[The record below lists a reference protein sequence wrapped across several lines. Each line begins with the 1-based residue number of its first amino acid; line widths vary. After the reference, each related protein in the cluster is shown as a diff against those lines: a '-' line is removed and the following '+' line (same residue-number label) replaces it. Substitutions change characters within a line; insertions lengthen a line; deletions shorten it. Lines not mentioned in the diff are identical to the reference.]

1 MERNS
6 TSDGGPAMN
15 LQPAVGEINRLKAK
29 MIAIEQ
35 EKAAEREEEAELDNI
50 QDSQPLAQALWDAQV
65 PANFKIPQLPTFEGK
80 TDPLEHLMAVGTQ
93 TAIIGAEEHLK
104 CKLLSST
111 LKDAA
116 LRWYM
121 NLPKNS
127 IASYTDFHKKFIH
140 QFAGSKHV
148 QYLARF
154 NEATIQVSNPNQEM
168 FVAAVQNGLKAGHFN
183 ELLAQKPASTMQEVM
198 KRAECYI
205 KGEESNAEKRSRE
218 SREKPSSRRSPE
230 RYNRGSS
237 QRSGRYEDKGGG
249 RYRQPWRSNERTY
262 RAREEYT
269 ELNDSKVHILDEI
282 LSSGLARLPPA
293 PDSNAR
299 MGANENA
306 WCHYHRAKGHDTE
319 KCYRLKDL
327 IEKLISSGHLRKFLE
342 RAAKGDLNKRP
353 PPRSPRRSPP
363 REGDEKEPKRIAVN
377 TIAGG
382 FAGGGESK
390 AARKRYL
397 RRIIQETNM
406 VAHVSSSRSP
416 EISFSPSDGE
426 GVFPHD
432 NDPLEAFKAMQLA
445 GEQLQP
451 YKGTLV
457 GFGGEQVEVMGH
469 VTLLTTFGEKE
480 SAKTIKVRYLVVKTA
495 FTSYNIIIGRPTF
508 NTLGAVLSTLYLSMK
523 YPLDDGRV
531 GTVRGDQAQGR
542 QCYELSL
549 RLKRNHAPADQP
561 IISRVN
567 MISRANMVETSDL
580 DPREEFQD
588 RRVSPIEDLE
598 PIQIGEAPHELTNL
612 GTHLDEEEKE
622 KIIEILRK
630 NVDLFAWKPSDMP
643 GIDET
648 IITHKLAIVPNSKPV
663 SQRKRKVG
671 EERRTS
677 IDEEVHKL
685 KEAGFIEEIKY
696 PEWLANVVLVKKSNG
711 KWRMCVDFTDLN
723 KACPKDPYPL
733 PSIDRLID
741 GASAFMSN
749 TYNYHYTVMPFGLK
763 IAGATYQRLM
773 DRLFAHQIGKN
784 LEVYI
789 DDMVVKT
796 TSKGEHHED
805 LKDILAS
812 VRKYNMRLNPAKC
825 SFGVQAGRIAAL
837 SRFLS
842 CAGEKAFHFFATLKS
857 GERFTWSDKCE
868 EAFQQLKVF
877 LASPPILTRPQL
889 GCPLYLY
896 LAVSENSMSSA
907 LVQDVKGE
915 ERPVYFVSRIFKGAE
930 IRYQKIEKLSLAVV
944 TTARRL
950 RHYFQNFILELS
962 SPPEATNMQPWTL
975 SVDGASNIRGSG
987 AGVVLEG
994 PDGVLIEQSLRFAF
1008 KASNNQAEYEA
1019 LIAVMRLAKEMEV
1032 ADLRAK
1038 SDSQLVTS
1046 QVSGEFQAKDPQLI
1060 KYLEQVR
1067 SLAKHFNTFELIY
1080 VPREQNARAD
1090 LLSKL
1095 ASTKKPGNNRTV
1107 IQETVAK
1114 PSTGD
1119 LEVWMV
1125 TRNDDWRT
1133 PIIQY
1138 LENEK
1143 LPEEKEE
1150 KVKIKKRAA
1159 HYTMVGGELYKRG
1172 FSSPM
1177 LLCVGETESRRILN
1191 EIHNGSCGSHIGGRS
1206 LAGKVTRAGFFWP
1219 TLLSDAN
1226 RHVRS
1231 CDQCQRH
1238 ADLHHSPG
1246 EPLQS
1251 VMSPWPFYMWGVDIL
1266 GPFTTSQGQAKFL
1279 LVVVDYFTKW
1289 IEAEPVATISSERV
1303 KKFYWKNILC
1313 RFGIPK
1319 YIVSDNG
1326 TQFTSESVINFCQE
1340 KCIRNTFISVEHPQA
1355 NGQAESANKVILRAI
1370 KRRLEGKDK
1379 NWVEHLL
1386 PTLWSYHTTIHS
1398 STGETPFKM
1407 VYGVD
1412 AMIPAEVDPPSW
1424 RRATL
1429 TAEVNSEALKENLDL
1444 LDEVRETAHFRE
1456 FTMKQRASRKY
1467 NTRVMAREFREGDLV
1482 LKRPMG
1488 RNKGGKLAPNWEGPY
1503 RIQEALGGGAYRL
1516 ETLKGETLPRA
1527 WNVVNLRFYYS

>member
-1 MERNS
+1 MERI
-6 TSDGGPAMN
+6 TSNDGGSGMN
-15 LQPAVGEINRLKAK
+15 LQAAVGEINRLKAK
-29 MIAIEQ
+29 MTAMEQ
-35 EKAAEREEEAELDNI
+35 EKAAEKEKEREEEAELDNI

-140 QFAGSKHV
+140 QFTGSKHV
-148 QYLARF
+148 QVTATSLFGIRQGHNENLRQYLASF

-183 ELLAQKPASTMQEVM
+183 ESLAQKLASTMQEVM

-205 KGEESNAEKRSRE
+205 KGEESNAEKRSRD

-237 QRSGRYEDKGGG
+237 QRSGCYEDKGGG
-249 RYRQPWRSNERTY
+249 
-262 RAREEYT
+262 
-269 ELNDSKVHILDEI
+269 
-282 LSSGLARLPPA
+282 
-293 PDSNAR
+293 
-299 MGANENA
+299 
-306 WCHYHRAKGHDTE
+306 
-319 KCYRLKDL
+319 
-327 IEKLISSGHLRKFLE
+327 
-342 RAAKGDLNKRP
+342 
-353 PPRSPRRSPP
+353 
-363 REGDEKEPKRIAVN
+363 
-377 TIAGG
+377 
-382 FAGGGESK
+382 
-390 AARKRYL
+390 
-397 RRIIQETNM
+397 
-406 VAHVSSSRSP
+406 
-416 EISFSPSDGE
+416 
-426 GVFPHD
+426 
-432 NDPLEAFKAMQLA
+432 
-445 GEQLQP
+445 
-451 YKGTLV
+451 
-457 GFGGEQVEVMGH
+457 
-469 VTLLTTFGEKE
+469 
-480 SAKTIKVRYLVVKTA
+480 
-495 FTSYNIIIGRPTF
+495 
-508 NTLGAVLSTLYLSMK
+508 
-523 YPLDDGRV
+523 
-531 GTVRGDQAQGR
+531 
-542 QCYELSL
+542 
-549 RLKRNHAPADQP
+549 
-561 IISRVN
+561 
-567 MISRANMVETSDL
+567 
-580 DPREEFQD
+580 
-588 RRVSPIEDLE
+588 RVSPIEDLE

-612 GTHLDEEEKE
+612 GTHLDEGEKE

-643 GIDET
+643 EIDET
-648 IITHKLAIVPNSKPV
+648 IITHKLVIAPNSKPV

-671 EERRTS
+671 EERRTT

-685 KEAGFIEEIKY
+685 KETGFIEEIKY

-723 KACPKDPYPL
+723 KACPKEPYPL

-741 GASAFMSN
+741 GASGYKTLSFMDAYSGYNQIKMNTLDAPHTTFMSN
-749 TYNYHYTVMPFGLK
+749 TCNYHYTVMPFGLK
-763 IAGATYQRLM
+763 NAGATYQRLM
-773 DRLFAHQIGKN
+773 DRVFAHQIGKN

-825 SFGVQAGRIAAL
+825 SFGVQAGKFLGFLLTNRGIEANPKKCQAIIDMRSPTSVKEVQQLTGRIAAL
-837 SRFLS
+837 SRFFS

-896 LAVSENSMSSA
+896 LDVSENSMSSA
-907 LVQDVKGE
+907 LVQDIKGE

-950 RHYFQNFILELS
+950 RHYFQSHKIVVKTDHSIKHVLKKPDLAGRMVAWAVELSEYDITFVPRGNIKSQLLADFILELS
-962 SPPEATNMQPWTL
+962 SPPEATNMQPRTL

-994 PDGVLIEQSLRFAF
+994 LDGVLIEQSLRFAF

-1019 LIAVMRLAKEMEV
+1019 LIVGMRLAKEMEV

-1119 LEVWMV
+1119 LAVWMV

-1133 PIIQY
+1133 PII
-1138 LENEK
+1138 
-1143 LPEEKEE
+1143 
-1150 KVKIKKRAA
+1150 
-1159 HYTMVGGELYKRG
+1159 
-1172 FSSPM
+1172 
-1177 LLCVGETESRRILN
+1177 
-1191 EIHNGSCGSHIGGRS
+1191 
-1206 LAGKVTRAGFFWP
+1206 
-1219 TLLSDAN
+1219 
-1226 RHVRS
+1226 
-1231 CDQCQRH
+1231 
-1238 ADLHHSPG
+1238 
-1246 EPLQS
+1246 
-1251 VMSPWPFYMWGVDIL
+1251 
-1266 GPFTTSQGQAKFL
+1266 
-1279 LVVVDYFTKW
+1279 
-1289 IEAEPVATISSERV
+1289 
-1303 KKFYWKNILC
+1303 
-1313 RFGIPK
+1313 
-1319 YIVSDNG
+1319 
-1326 TQFTSESVINFCQE
+1326 
-1340 KCIRNTFISVEHPQA
+1340 
-1355 NGQAESANKVILRAI
+1355 
-1370 KRRLEGKDK
+1370 
-1379 NWVEHLL
+1379 
-1386 PTLWSYHTTIHS
+1386 
-1398 STGETPFKM
+1398 
-1407 VYGVD
+1407 
-1412 AMIPAEVDPPSW
+1412 
-1424 RRATL
+1424 
-1429 TAEVNSEALKENLDL
+1429 
-1444 LDEVRETAHFRE
+1444 
-1456 FTMKQRASRKY
+1456 
-1467 NTRVMAREFREGDLV
+1467 
-1482 LKRPMG
+1482 
-1488 RNKGGKLAPNWEGPY
+1488 
-1503 RIQEALGGGAYRL
+1503 
-1516 ETLKGETLPRA
+1516 
-1527 WNVVNLRFYYS
+1527 

>member
-1 MERNS
+1 MERI
-6 TSDGGPAMN
+6 TSNDGGSDMN
-15 LQPAVGEINRLKAK
+15 LQAAVGEINRLKAK
-29 MIAIEQ
+29 MTAMEQ
-35 EKAAEREEEAELDNI
+35 EKAAEKEKEREEEAELDNI
-50 QDSQPLAQALWDAQV
+50 QDSQPLEQALWDAQI
-65 PANFKIPQLPTFEGK
+65 PANFKIPQLATFEGK

-148 QYLARF
+148 QVTATSLFGIRQGHNENLRQYLARF

-183 ELLAQKPASTMQEVM
+183 ESLAQKLASTMQEVM

-205 KGEESNAEKRSRE
+205 KGEESNAEKRSRD

-237 QRSGRYEDKGGG
+237 KRSGRYEDKGGG
-249 RYRQPWRSNERTY
+249 RYRQPWWSNERTY

-269 ELNDSKVHILDEI
+269 ELNDSKVHVLDEI

-306 WCHYHRAKGHDTE
+306 RCHYHRTKGHDTE
-319 KCYRLKDL
+319 KCYQLKDL
-327 IEKLISSGHLRKFLE
+327 IKKLISS
-342 RAAKGDLNKRP
+342 
-353 PPRSPRRSPP
+353 
-363 REGDEKEPKRIAVN
+363 VN
-377 TIAGG
+377 SIAGG

-397 RRIIQETNM
+397 RRIIQETNT
-406 VAHVSSSRSP
+406 VAHVSSSRAP

-432 NDPLEAFKAMQLA
+432 DDPLVIQVQILNCDVKRVLIDSGSSADIMYWEAFKAMQLA

-451 YKGTLV
+451 YNGTLV

-469 VTLLTTFGEKE
+469 VTLLTTFSEKE
-480 SAKTIKVRYLVVKTA
+480 NAKTIKVRCLVVKTA
-495 FTSYNIIIGRPTF
+495 FTSYNIIIGRPAF
-508 NTLGAVLSTLYLSMK
+508 NTLGAVLLTLYLSMK

-549 RLKRNHAPADQP
+549 RLKRNQVPADQP

-612 GTHLDEEEKE
+612 GTHLDEGEKE

-630 NVDLFAWKPSDMP
+630 NVDLFTWKPSDMP

-648 IITHKLAIVPNSKPV
+648 IVTHKLAIAPNSKPV

-671 EERRTS
+671 EERRTA

-741 GASAFMSN
+741 GASGYKTLSFMDAYSGYNQIKMNTLDAPHTAFMSN
-749 TYNYHYTVMPFGLK
+749 TCNYHYTVMPFGLK
-763 IAGATYQRLM
+763 NAGATYQRLM
-773 DRLFAHQIGKN
+773 DRVFAHQIGKN

-825 SFGVQAGRIAAL
+825 SFGVQAGKFLGFLLTNRGIEANPEKCQAIIDMRSPTSVKEVQQITGRIAALSRFLSCAREKAFHFFATLKSDMRSPTSVKEVQQLTGRIAAL

-877 LASPPILTRPQL
+877 LASPPILTHPQL

-907 LVQDVKGE
+907 LVQDIKGE
-915 ERPVYFVSRIFKGAE
+915 EKPVYFVSSIFKGAE

-950 RHYFQNFILELS
+950 RHYFQSHKIVVKTDHPIKHVLKKPDLAGRMVAWAVELSEYDITFVPRGNIKAQLLADFILELS

-994 PDGVLIEQSLRFAF
+994 PDGVLIEQSLQFAF

-1019 LIAVMRLAKEMEV
+1019 LIAGMRLAKEMEV

-1046 QVSGEFQAKDPQLI
+1046 QMSGEFQTKDPQLI

-1080 VPREQNARAD
+1080 VPMEHNARAD

-1095 ASTKKPGNNRTV
+1095 ASTKKPENNRTV

-1114 PSTGD
+1114 PSTDD

-1150 KVKIKKRAA
+1150 KVKIKKMAA

-1191 EIHNGSCGSHIGGRS
+1191 EIHNGSCGSH
-1206 LAGKVTRAGFFWP
+1206 
-1219 TLLSDAN
+1219 
-1226 RHVRS
+1226 
-1231 CDQCQRH
+1231 
-1238 ADLHHSPG
+1238 
-1246 EPLQS
+1246 
-1251 VMSPWPFYMWGVDIL
+1251 
-1266 GPFTTSQGQAKFL
+1266 
-1279 LVVVDYFTKW
+1279 
-1289 IEAEPVATISSERV
+1289 
-1303 KKFYWKNILC
+1303 
-1313 RFGIPK
+1313 
-1319 YIVSDNG
+1319 
-1326 TQFTSESVINFCQE
+1326 
-1340 KCIRNTFISVEHPQA
+1340 
-1355 NGQAESANKVILRAI
+1355 
-1370 KRRLEGKDK
+1370 
-1379 NWVEHLL
+1379 
-1386 PTLWSYHTTIHS
+1386 
-1398 STGETPFKM
+1398 
-1407 VYGVD
+1407 
-1412 AMIPAEVDPPSW
+1412 
-1424 RRATL
+1424 
-1429 TAEVNSEALKENLDL
+1429 
-1444 LDEVRETAHFRE
+1444 
-1456 FTMKQRASRKY
+1456 
-1467 NTRVMAREFREGDLV
+1467 
-1482 LKRPMG
+1482 MG
-1488 RNKGGKLAPNWEGPY
+1488 RVHFLHN
-1503 RIQEALGGGAYRL
+1503 
-1516 ETLKGETLPRA
+1516 
-1527 WNVVNLRFYYS
+1527 

>member
-1 MERNS
+1 MEHNS
-6 TSDGGPAMN
+6 TNDGGPAMN
-15 LQPAVGEINRLKAK
+15 LQAAVGEINRLKAK
-29 MIAIEQ
+29 MTAMEQ
-35 EKAAEREEEAELDNI
+35 EKVAEREEEAELDNI
-50 QDSQPLAQALWDAQV
+50 KDSQPLAQALWDAQI

-80 TDPLEHLMAVGTQ
+80 ADPLENLMTVGTQ
-93 TAIIGAEEHLK
+93 IAIIGAEEHLK

-111 LKDAA
+111 FKDAA

-121 NLPKNS
+121 NLPRNS
-127 IASYTDFHKKFIH
+127 IASYTYFHKKFIH

-148 QYLARF
+148 QVTSTSLFGIRQGHNENLREYLARF

-168 FVAAVQNGLKAGHFN
+168 FVAAVQNGLKVGHLN
-183 ELLAQKPASTMQEVM
+183 ESLAQKPGSTMQEVM
-198 KRAECYI
+198 KMEECYI
-205 KGEESNAEKRSRE
+205 KGEESNAEKRCRD

-230 RYNRGSS
+230 RYHKRNN
-237 QRSGRYEDKGGG
+237 QRSGRYEDKG
-249 RYRQPWRSNERTY
+249 R
-262 RAREEYT
+262 
-269 ELNDSKVHILDEI
+269 
-282 LSSGLARLPPA
+282 LARLPPA
-293 PDSNAR
+293 PDNNAR
-299 MGANENA
+299 MGPNENA
-306 WCHYHRAKGHDTE
+306 WCHYHRVKGHDTE
-319 KCYRLKDL
+319 KCYC
-327 IEKLISSGHLRKFLE
+327 
-342 RAAKGDLNKRP
+342 
-353 PPRSPRRSPP
+353 
-363 REGDEKEPKRIAVN
+363 
-377 TIAGG
+377 
-382 FAGGGESK
+382 
-390 AARKRYL
+390 
-397 RRIIQETNM
+397 RRIRERRRVQSSQKAIPQEDHPGNE
-406 VAHVSSSRSP
+406 H
-416 EISFSPSDGE
+416 G
-426 GVFPHD
+426 
-432 NDPLEAFKAMQLA
+432 
-445 GEQLQP
+445 
-451 YKGTLV
+451 GTC
-457 GFGGEQVEVMGH
+457 FGGEQVEVMGH
-469 VTLLTTFGEKE
+469 VTLLTTFGEKDN
-480 SAKTIKVRYLVVKTA
+480 AKTIKVRYLVVKTA

-508 NTLGAVLSTLYLSMK
+508 NTLGAVMSTLYLSMK
-523 YPLDDGRV
+523 YPLDDGRI
-531 GTVRGDQAQGR
+531 GTVRGDQAQR
-542 QCYELSL
+542 PQCYELSL

-567 MISRANMVETSDL
+567 MISRENMVETSDL

-588 RRVSPIEDLE
+588 RRVNPIKDLE

-612 GTHLDEEEKE
+612 ETHLDEGEKE

-630 NVDLFAWKPSDMP
+630 NVDLFAWKPSDML
-643 GIDET
+643 GIDESV
-648 IITHKLAIVPNSKPV
+648 ITHKLAISPNSKPV
-663 SQRKRKVG
+663 SQRKRN
-671 EERRTS
+671 
-677 IDEEVHKL
+677 
-685 KEAGFIEEIKY
+685 IKY

-723 KACPKDPYPL
+723 KACPKDLYPL
-733 PSIDRLID
+733 PSIDKLID
-741 GASAFMSN
+741 GASGYKTLSFMDAYSGYNQIKMNTLDAPHTTFMSN
-749 TYNYHYTVMPFGLK
+749 TCNYHYTVMPFSLK
-763 IAGATYQRLM
+763 NVGATYQRLM
-773 DRLFAHQIGKN
+773 DRVFAHQIRKN

-805 LKDILAS
+805 LKDIMAS
-812 VRKYNMRLNPAKC
+812 VRKYNMRLNLTKC
-825 SFGVQAGRIAAL
+825 SFGVQADMRSPTSVKEVQQLTGRITAL

-877 LASPPILTRPQL
+877 LASPSILTRPQL
-889 GCPLYLY
+889 GSPLYLY
-896 LAVSENSMSSA
+896 LIVSKNSMCSA
-907 LVQDVKGE
+907 LVQDIKGE
-915 ERPVYFVSRIFKGAE
+915 ERPVYFVSRIFRGSE

-950 RHYFQNFILELS
+950 RHYFQSHKIVVKTDHPIKHVLKKPDLAGRMVAWAVELSEYDITFVPRGNIKPQILADFILELS

-987 AGVVLEG
+987 PWVVLEG

-1019 LIAVMRLAKEMEV
+1019 LIAGMRLAKEMEV

-1046 QVSGEFQAKDPQLI
+1046 QVPGEFQAKDPQLI
-1060 KYLEQVR
+1060 KYLEQ
-1067 SLAKHFNTFELIY
+1067 
-1080 VPREQNARAD
+1080 
-1090 LLSKL
+1090 LS
-1095 ASTKKPGNNRTV
+1095 
-1107 IQETVAK
+1107 
-1114 PSTGD
+1114 
-1119 LEVWMV
+1119 
-1125 TRNDDWRT
+1125 
-1133 PIIQY
+1133 
-1138 LENEK
+1138 
-1143 LPEEKEE
+1143 EEKEE
-1150 KVKIKKRAA
+1150 RVKIKKMAA

-1177 LLCVGETESRRILN
+1177 LLCVGETKSRRILN

-1238 ADLHHSPG
+1238 ADLHHAPG

-1266 GPFTTSQGQAKFL
+1266 GSFTTSQGF
-1279 LVVVDYFTKW
+1279 
-1289 IEAEPVATISSERV
+1289 R
-1303 KKFYWKNILC
+1303 
-1313 RFGIPK
+1313 IPK

-1340 KCIRNTFISVEHPQA
+1340 KGICNTFISVEHPQA

-1407 VYGVD
+1407 VYGAD

-1424 RRATL
+1424 RIATL

-1444 LDEVRETAHFRE
+1444 LEEVRETAHFRE
-1456 FTMKQRASRKY
+1456 FTVKQRASRKY
-1467 NTRVMAREFREGDLV
+1467 NTRVMAREFREGDLI
-1482 LKRPMG
+1482 LKRSMG
-1488 RNKGGKLAPNWEGPY
+1488 RNKGGKLAPNWEGSY

-1516 ETLKGETLPRA
+1516 ETLKGGTLPRA
-1527 WNVVNLRFYYS
+1527 WNVINLRFYYS

>member
-1 MERNS
+1 M
-6 TSDGGPAMN
+6 TAM
-15 LQPAVGEINRLKAK
+15 
-29 MIAIEQ
+29 EQ
-35 EKAAEREEEAELDNI
+35 EKAAEKEKEREEEAELDNI

-65 PANFKIPQLPTFEGK
+65 PANFKIPQLSAFEGK

-93 TAIIGAEEHLK
+93 TVIIGAEEHLK
-104 CKLLSST
+104 CKLLSRT

-127 IASYTDFHKKFIH
+127 IVSYTDFHKKFIH
-140 QFAGSKHV
+140 QFAGSKHMQV
-148 QYLARF
+148 TATRLFGIRQGHNENLRQYLARF
-154 NEATIQVSNPNQEM
+154 NEATIQVSNPNQEI

-183 ELLAQKPASTMQEVM
+183 ESLVQKPASTMQEVM

-205 KGEESNAEKRSRE
+205 KGEESNAEKRSRD
-218 SREKPSSRRSPE
+218 SREKPSSRRSLE

-237 QRSGRYEDKGGG
+237 QRSGRYEDKGSG

-262 RAREEYT
+262 KVQEEYT
-269 ELNDSKVHILDEI
+269 ELNDSKVHVLDEI

-327 IEKLISSGHLRKFLE
+327 IDKLISSGHLRKFLE
-342 RAAKGDLNKRP
+342 RAAKGDLNKRS
-353 PPRSPRRSPP
+353 PPRSLRRSPP
-363 REGDEKEPKRIAVN
+363 RKDDEKEPKRIAVN

-390 AARKRYL
+390 AARKRY
-397 RRIIQETNM
+397 RRKIIQETNT
-406 VAHVSSSRSP
+406 VVHISSSRAP

-432 NDPLEAFKAMQLA
+432 DDPLVIQVQILNCDVKRVLIDSGSSADIMYWEAFKAMQLV

-451 YKGTLV
+451 YNGTLV

-469 VTLLTTFGEKE
+469 VTLLTTFGEKKN
-480 SAKTIKVRYLVVKTA
+480 AKTIKVRYLVVKTA

-508 NTLGAVLSTLYLSMK
+508 NTLGAVLSTLYLSIK

-531 GTVRGDQAQGR
+531 RTVRGDQAQGR

-549 RLKRNHAPADQP
+549 RLKRNQAPADQP

-588 RRVSPIEDLE
+588 KRVSPIEDLE
-598 PIQIGEAPHELTNL
+598 PIQIGEAPHELTNM
-612 GTHLDEEEKE
+612 GTHLDEGEKE

-648 IITHKLAIVPNSKPV
+648 IITHKLAIAPNSKPV

-671 EERRTS
+671 EERRTA
-677 IDEEVHKL
+677 IDEEVHK
-685 KEAGFIEEIKY
+685 
-696 PEWLANVVLVKKSNG
+696 
-711 KWRMCVDFTDLN
+711 
-723 KACPKDPYPL
+723 
-733 PSIDRLID
+733 
-741 GASAFMSN
+741 
-749 TYNYHYTVMPFGLK
+749 
-763 IAGATYQRLM
+763 
-773 DRLFAHQIGKN
+773 
-784 LEVYI
+784 
-789 DDMVVKT
+789 
-796 TSKGEHHED
+796 
-805 LKDILAS
+805 
-812 VRKYNMRLNPAKC
+812 
-825 SFGVQAGRIAAL
+825 
-837 SRFLS
+837 FLS
-842 CAGEKAFHFFATLKS
+842 CAREKAFHFFATLKS
-857 GERFTWSDKCE
+857 GERFTWSDKCD

-907 LVQDVKGE
+907 LVQDIKGE
-915 ERPVYFVSRIFKGAE
+915 ERPVYFVSRIFRGAE
-930 IRYQKIEKLSLAVV
+930 IRYQKLEKLSLAVV

-950 RHYFQNFILELS
+950 RHYFQSHKIVVKTDHPIKHVLKKPDLAGRMVAWAVELSEYDITFVPRGNIKSQILTDFILELS

-1008 KASNNQAEYEA
+1008 KASNNQVEYEV
-1019 LIAVMRLAKEMEV
+1019 LIAGMRLANEMEV

-1107 IQETVAK
+1107 IQETVTK
-1114 PSTGD
+1114 PSRGD

-1150 KVKIKKRAA
+1150 KVKIKKMAA

-1172 FSSPM
+1172 FSPPM
-1177 LLCVGETESRRILN
+1177 LLSVGETESRRILN

-1226 RHVRS
+1226 RH
-1231 CDQCQRH
+1231 
-1238 ADLHHSPG
+1238 
-1246 EPLQS
+1246 
-1251 VMSPWPFYMWGVDIL
+1251 
-1266 GPFTTSQGQAKFL
+1266 GQAKFL
-1279 LVVVDYFTKW
+1279 LVAVDYFTKW

-1340 KCIRNTFISVEHPQA
+1340 KGIRNTFISVEHPQA

-1444 LDEVRETAHFRE
+1444 LEEVRETAHFRE
-1456 FTMKQRASRKY
+1456 FTVKQRASWKY

-1482 LKRPMG
+1482 LKRLMG

-1503 RIQEALGGGAYRL
+1503 RIQEAFGGGAYRL
-1516 ETLKGETLPRA
+1516 ETLMGETQPRT
-1527 WNVVNLRFYYS
+1527 WNVINLSFYYS